1 MIKSAFRWRCT
12 VEIAS
17 QTSLRLTWGGYS
29 AIASYM
35 VQVEHSDGTEM
46 LVLFFLHRGGAVYFR
61 KALKGRRV
69 DSAWRSLPVE
79 EVGSLI
85 AMLNKDE

>member
-1 MIKSAFRWRCT
+1 
-12 VEIAS
+12 
-17 QTSLRLTWGGYS
+17 
-29 AIASYM
+29 M

-46 LVLFFLHRGGAVYFR
+46 LVLFFLHRGGAVYFQ

>member
-29 AIASYM
+29 AIASI
-35 VQVEHSDGTEM
+35 
-46 LVLFFLHRGGAVYFR
+46 LHGSGRAIQMARRCLCYFSCIEE
-61 KALKGRRV
+61 A
-69 DSAWRSLPVE
+69 RSTFGKLSRAE
-79 EVGSLI
+79 ELI
-85 AMLNKDE
+85 ARGDPYLLKRLAASSPC

>member
-1 MIKSAFRWRCT
+1 M
-12 VEIAS
+12 VEGDVP
-17 QTSLRLTWGGYS
+17 TPSL
-29 AIASYM
+29 ASYM

-61 KALKGRRV
+61 KAFKGRRV

>member
-29 AIASYM
+29 AIAGILHGSGRAFRWHGDAC
-35 VQVEHSDGTEM
+35 VI
-46 LVLFFLHRGGAVYFR
+46 FLASRRRGYFR
-61 KALKGRRV
+61 KALKGR
-69 DSAWRSLPVE
+69 E
-79 EVGSLI
+79 LI
-85 AMLNKDE
+85 VRGDPYLLKRLAASSPC

>member
-29 AIASYM
+29 ASLASYM
-35 VQVEHSDGTEM
+35 VQVEHSDGKEM
-46 LVLFFLHRGGAVYFR
+46 LCYFSCIEEARFTFGKLSRAEELMARG
-61 KALKGRRV
+61 
-69 DSAWRSLPVE
+69 DPTC
-79 EVGSLI
+79 
-85 AMLNKDE
+85 

>member
-17 QTSLRLTWGGYS
+17 QTSLRLTLGGYS
-29 AIASYM
+29 AIASILHGS
-35 VQVEHSDGTEM
+35 VEHSDGTEM
-46 LVLFFLHRGGAVYFR
+46 LVLLFLHRGGAVYFR

-85 AMLNKDE
+85 AMLG